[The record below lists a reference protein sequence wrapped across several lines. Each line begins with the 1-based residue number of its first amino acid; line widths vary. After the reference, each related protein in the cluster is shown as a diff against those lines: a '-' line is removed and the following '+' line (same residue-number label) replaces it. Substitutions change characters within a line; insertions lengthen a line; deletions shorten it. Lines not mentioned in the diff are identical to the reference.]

1 MLKPNEQIQMKKT
14 LVYEFEIM
22 GSAHSWG
29 VEVFLSR
36 AKKSGEWTVDFNY
49 ADPEALD
56 SAMNFAESA
65 EDFLYIAE
73 ERYFDLG
80 SFCDSL
86 KETKKKELITL
97 AGEIQIAIQR
107 KS

>member
-1 MLKPNEQIQMKKT
+1 MKKT
-14 LVYEFEIM
+14 LVFEYEIM

-36 AKKSGEWTVDFNY
+36 AKNSGEWTIDFNY

-56 SAMNFAESA
+56 SEMHTAESA

-73 ERYFDLG
+73 ERYLDLH
-80 SFCDSL
+80 SFCDAL
-86 KETKKKELITL
+86 KATKKKELISL
-97 AGEIQIAIQR
+97 ASEIQTVVL
-107 KS
+107 KNS

>member
-1 MLKPNEQIQMKKT
+1 MKKT
-14 LVYEFEIM
+14 LVYEYEIM
-22 GSAHSWG
+22 GSAHSWP

-36 AKKSGEWTVDFNY
+36 TENSSEWTVDFNY
-49 ADPEALD
+49 TDPEALD

-65 EDFLYIAE
+65 EDFLYISE

>member
-65 EDFLYIAE
+65 EDFLYISE